1 MLARPSIARTGGFGE
16 RARYPLFTGT
26 GVPAIFSL
34 TEPGVD
40 RVVK

>member
-1 MLARPSIARTGGFGE
+1 MLARPSIARTGGFDE

-26 GVPAIFSL
+26 GVPAIL